1 MRICWSD
8 TETYSEV
15 PIANGTHAYAEKAEV
30 MLWAFAIDDG
40 PVEVWDLTAGAP
52 MPDALAAALADPDF
66 VFTFHNSHFDRTV
79 LRHCGFEIP
88 VSRVHDT
95 MVKSLA
101 HSLPG
106 GLGKLCEIFDL
117 PVDKAKDKDGR
128 RLVPLFCKPHPE
140 KKGYYLRRATRE
152 THPAEWAKFVE
163 YARLDVEAMRA
174 VDAKLPTWNCS
185 SSERALWEL
194 DQAVND
200 RGFAVDVDMARA
212 AIASVQVEQA
222 RLADRTQALTD
233 GDVQAATQRDEMLRH
248 ITRAYGVM
256 LPDMQQSTLER
267 RINDPDLPAAL
278 RELLAIR
285 LQASTTSTAKYQTLL
300 RAVSKD
306 GRRRGT
312 LQFCGAA
319 RTGRWAGRLFQAQ
332 NLARPTMPSADIA
345 CGIDAVKAGCA
356 DLLFDRPLELLSNC
370 LRGVIVAPPGR
381 KLACAALANI
391 EGRVLAWL
399 AGEQWKL
406 QAFRDYDAGEGP
418 DLYKMAYA
426 KSFGVSPDDVTKDQ
440 RQIGKVQEL
449 ALGYEGGVGA
459 FVTFA
464 AAYGIDL
471 EAMAEQAFSAIPG
484 DVLDEARSALEW
496 TKREGRPTFGLS
508 DRAWMVC
515 DSFKRAWRYG
525 HHATASFWRDL
536 QDAARLA
543 VQNPGRVFDCR
554 RVSLRR
560 DGAWLRI
567 RLPSGRFL
575 CYPGIRLGE
584 GNKLSYMGV
593 NQYTRQWA
601 RLETYGGKL
610 AENITQAVARD
621 VLADSMPRIE
631 AAGYRTV
638 LSVHDEPVTETP
650 DTPEFNAT
658 HLSALM
664 VVAPAWAEDLPL
676 AAEGFEAARYRK

>member
-8 TETYSEV
+8 IETYSEV
-15 PIANGTHAYAEKAEV
+15 PIACGTHAYAEKAEV
-30 MLWAFAIDDG
+30 MLWAFAIGDHQA
-40 PVEVWDLTAGAP
+40 EVWDLTSGAP
-52 MPDALAAALADPDF
+52 MPDALAAALADPDCIF
-66 VFTFHNSHFDRTV
+66 VFHNSHFDRTV

-88 VSRVHDT
+88 AHRVNDT
-95 MVKSLA
+95 MVKALA

-106 GLGKLCEIFDL
+106 GLDKLCEIFDI

-128 RLVPLFCKPHPE
+128 RLVLLFCKPRPAE
-140 KKGYYLRRATRE
+140 SNPRRATRA

-194 DQAVND
+194 DQAIND
-200 RGFAVDVDMARA
+200 RGFAVDVDLARA
-212 AIASVQVEQA
+212 AIAAVQVEQA
-222 RLADRTQALTD
+222 RLADRTQVLTG

-248 ITRAYGVM
+248 IARAYGVA
-256 LPDMQQSTLER
+256 LPDMQQSTIER
-267 RINDPDLPAAL
+267 RINDQDLPAAL

-306 GRRRGT
+306 ARLRGT
-312 LQFCGAA
+312 LQFCGAG

-356 DLLFDRPLELLSNC
+356 DLLFDLLLQLLSNC
-370 LRGVIVAPPGR
+370 LRGVIVAPPGK
-381 KLACAALANI
+381 KLVCADLANI
-391 EGRVLAWL
+391 EGRGLAWL

-464 AAYGIDL
+464 AVYGIDL
-471 EAMAEQAFSAIPG
+471 EAMAEQAFSAIPA
-484 DVLDEARSALEW
+484 DILDEARSALEW

-508 DRAWMVC
+508 AMAWTVC
-515 DSFKRAWRYG
+515 DAFKRAWRYG
-525 HHATASFWRDL
+525 HPATASFWRDL

-543 VQNPGRVFDCR
+543 VQTPGRAFDCR

-560 DGAWLRI
+560 DGAWLRV

-575 CYPGIRLGE
+575 CYPGVRLGE
-584 GNKLSYMGV
+584 GDKLSYMGV
-593 NQYTRQWA
+593 NQYTRQWS

-621 VLADSMPRIE
+621 VLADSMPRVE
-631 AAGYRTV
+631 AAGYRIV
-638 LSVHDEPVTETP
+638 LSVHDELITEAP
-650 DTPEFNAT
+650 DAPEFNAA

-664 VVAPAWAEDLPL
+664 ATPPAWAEDLPL

>member
-8 TETYSEV
+8 IETYSEV
-15 PIANGTHAYAEKAEV
+15 PIACGTHAYAETAEV

-40 PVEVWDLTAGAP
+40 PVEVWDLTAGGL
-52 MPDALAAALADPDF
+52 MPVLLTFALADPGCVF
-66 VFTFHNSHFDRTV
+66 VFHNSHFDRTV

-88 VSRVHDT
+88 DHRVNDT
-95 MVKSLA
+95 MVKALA

-106 GLGKLCEIFDL
+106 GLDKLCEIFDI
-117 PVDKAKDKDGR
+117 PVGKAKDKDGR
-128 RLVPLFCKPHPE
+128 RLVLLFCKPRPA
-140 KKGYYLRRATRE
+140 KSNPRRATRE

-174 VDAKLPTWNCS
+174 IDAKLPTWNCS

-194 DQAVND
+194 DQAIND
-200 RGFAVDVDMARA
+200 RGFAVDVELARA
-212 AIASVQVEQA
+212 AIATVQVEQA
-222 RLADRTQALTD
+222 RLADRTQALTG

-248 ITRAYGVM
+248 ITRAYGVA
-256 LPDMQQSTLER
+256 LPNMQQSTLER
-267 RINDPDLPAAL
+267 RINDPELPAAL

-306 GRRRGT
+306 ARLRGT
-312 LQFCGAA
+312 LQFCGAG

-332 NLARPTMPSADIA
+332 NMTRPTMPSEDIA

-356 DLLFDRPLELLSNC
+356 DLLFDLLLQLLSNC

-381 KLACAALANI
+381 KLVCADLANI
-391 EGRVLAWL
+391 EGRGLAWL

-426 KSFGVSPDDVTKDQ
+426 KSFGVPPDEVAKDQ

-471 EAMAEQAFSAIPG
+471 EAMAEQAFSAIPA
-484 DVLDEARSALEW
+484 DILDEARSALEW
-496 TKREGRPTFGLS
+496 TKRTDRQTFGLS
-508 DRAWMVC
+508 DLAWMVC
-515 DSFKRAWRYG
+515 DAFKRAWRYG
-525 HHATASFWRDL
+525 HPATASFWRDL
-536 QDAARLA
+536 QDAARIA
-543 VQNPGRVFDCR
+543 VQNPGRAFDCR

-560 DGAWLRI
+560 DGAWLRV
-567 RLPSGRFL
+567 RLPSGRYL
-575 CYPGIRLGE
+575 CYPGVRLGE

-621 VLADSMPRIE
+621 VLADNMPRVE
-631 AAGYRTV
+631 AAGYRIV
-638 LSVHDEPVTETP
+638 LSVHDELITEAP
-650 DTPEFNAT
+650 DTPEFNAA

-664 VVAPAWAEDLPL
+664 ATPPAWAEDLPL

>member
-15 PIANGTHAYAEKAEV
+15 PITNGTHAYAEKAEV
-30 MLWAFAIDDG
+30 MLWAFAIDDD
-40 PVEVWDLTAGAP
+40 PVEVWDLTAGSP
-52 MPDALAAALADPDF
+52 MPVLLTFALADPGCVF
-66 VFTFHNSHFDRTV
+66 VFHNSHFDRTV
-79 LRHCGFEIP
+79 LRHCGFDIP
-88 VSRVHDT
+88 AHRVNDT
-95 MVKSLA
+95 MVKALA

-106 GLGKLCEIFDL
+106 ELYKLCEIFDIS
-117 PVDKAKDKDGR
+117 VDKAKDKDGR
-128 RLVPLFCKPHPE
+128 RLVLLFCKPRPA
-140 KKGYYLRRATRE
+140 KSNPRRATRA

-194 DQAVND
+194 DQAIND
-200 RGFAVDVDMARA
+200 RGFAVDVELARA
-212 AIASVQVEQA
+212 AIATVQVEQA
-222 RLADRTQALTD
+222 RLADRTQALTG

-248 ITRAYGVM
+248 ITRAYGVA
-256 LPDMQQSTLER
+256 LPNMQQSTLER

-306 GRRRGT
+306 ARLRGT
-312 LQFCGAA
+312 LQFCGAG

-332 NLARPTMPSADIA
+332 NMSRPTMPSEDIA

-356 DLLFDRPLELLSNC
+356 DLLFDLLLQLLSNC

-381 KLACAALANI
+381 KLVCADLANI
-391 EGRVLAWL
+391 EGRGLAWL

-426 KSFGVSPDDVTKDQ
+426 KSFGVPPDEVAKDQ

-471 EAMAEQAFSAIPG
+471 DAMAEQAFSAIPA
-484 DVLDEARSALEW
+484 DILDEARSALEW
-496 TKREGRPTFGLS
+496 TKRTDRQTFGLS
-508 DRAWMVC
+508 DLAWMVC
-515 DSFKRAWRYG
+515 DAFKRAWRYG
-525 HHATASFWRDL
+525 HPATASFWRDL
-536 QDAARLA
+536 QDAARIA
-543 VQNPGRVFDCR
+543 VQNPGRAFDCR

-560 DGAWLRI
+560 DGAWLRV
-567 RLPSGRFL
+567 RLPSGRYL
-575 CYPGIRLGE
+575 CYPGVRLGE

-593 NQYTRQWA
+593 NQYTRQWS
-601 RLETYGGKL
+601 RLDTYGGKL

-621 VLADSMPRIE
+621 VLADNMPRVE
-631 AAGYRTV
+631 AAGYRIV
-638 LSVHDEPVTETP
+638 LSVHDELITEAP
-650 DTPEFNAT
+650 DTPEFNAA

-664 VVAPAWAEDLPL
+664 ATPPAWAEDLPL

>member
-30 MLWAFAIDDG
+30 MLWAFAIDDH
-40 PVEVWDLTAGAP
+40 PAEVWDLTSGAP
-52 MPDALAAALADPDF
+52 MPDALADALADPDCIF
-66 VFTFHNSHFDRTV
+66 ALHNSHFDRTV

-88 VSRVHDT
+88 ARRVNDT
-95 MVKSLA
+95 MVKALA

-106 GLGKLCEIFDL
+106 GLEKLCEIFDI
-117 PVDKAKDKDGR
+117 PGDKAKDKDGR
-128 RLVPLFCKPHPE
+128 RLVLLFCKPRPA
-140 KKGYYLRRATRE
+140 KSNPRRATRE

-194 DQAVND
+194 DQAIND
-200 RGFAVDVDMARA
+200 RGFAVDVGLARA
-212 AIASVQVEQA
+212 AIAAVQVEQA
-222 RLADRTQALTD
+222 RLADRTQALTG

-248 ITRAYGVM
+248 ITRAYGVT

-267 RINDPDLPAAL
+267 RIGDPDLPAAL

-306 GRRRGT
+306 ARLRGT

-370 LRGVIVAPPGR
+370 LRGAIVAPPGK
-381 KLACAALANI
+381 KLVCADLANI
-391 EGRVLAWL
+391 EGRGLAWV

-418 DLYKMAYA
+418 DLYKASYA
-426 KSFGVSPDDVTKDQ
+426 KSFGVSPEDVVDGE

-449 ALGYEGGVGA
+449 ALGFEGGVGA

-471 EAMAEQAFSAIPG
+471 EAMAEQAFSAIPA
-484 DVLDEARSALEW
+484 DILNEARSALEW

-508 DRAWMVC
+508 ARAWMVC

-525 HHATASFWRDL
+525 HPATASFWRDL

-567 RLPSGRFL
+567 RLPSGRSL

-584 GNKLSYMGV
+584 GDKLSYMGV
-593 NQYTRQWA
+593 NQYTRQWS
-601 RLETYGGKL
+601 RLDTYGGKL

-621 VLADSMPRIE
+621 VLADNMPRVE
-631 AAGYRTV
+631 AAGYRIV
-638 LSVHDEPVTETP
+638 LSVHDELITEAP
-650 DTPEFNAT
+650 DTPEFNAA

-664 VVAPAWAEDLPL
+664 AAPPAWAEDLPL

>member
-8 TETYSEV
+8 IETYSEV
-15 PIANGTHAYAEKAEV
+15 PIACGTHAYAETAEV

-40 PVEVWDLTAGAP
+40 PVEVWDLTAGGL
-52 MPDALAAALADPDF
+52 MPVLLTFALADPGCVF
-66 VFTFHNSHFDRTV
+66 VFHNSHFDRTV

-88 VSRVHDT
+88 DHRVNDT
-95 MVKSLA
+95 MVKALA

-106 GLGKLCEIFDL
+106 GLDKLCEIFDI
-117 PVDKAKDKDGR
+117 PVGKAKDKDGR
-128 RLVPLFCKPHPE
+128 RLVLLFCKPRPA
-140 KKGYYLRRATRE
+140 KSNPRRATRE

-174 VDAKLPTWNCS
+174 IDAKLPTWNCS

-194 DQAVND
+194 DQAIND
-200 RGFAVDVDMARA
+200 RGFAVDVELARA
-212 AIASVQVEQA
+212 AIATVQVEQA
-222 RLADRTQALTD
+222 RLADRTQALTG

-248 ITRAYGVM
+248 ITRAYGVA
-256 LPDMQQSTLER
+256 LPNMQQSTLER
-267 RINDPDLPAAL
+267 RINDPELPAAL

-306 GRRRGT
+306 ARLRGT
-312 LQFCGAA
+312 LQFCGAG

-332 NLARPTMPSADIA
+332 NMTRPTMPSEDIA

-356 DLLFDRPLELLSNC
+356 DLLFDLLLQLLSNC

-381 KLACAALANI
+381 KLVCADLANI
-391 EGRVLAWL
+391 EGRGLAWL

-426 KSFGVSPDDVTKDQ
+426 KSFGVSPDEVAKDQ

-471 EAMAEQAFSAIPG
+471 EAMAEQAFSAIPA
-484 DVLDEARSALEW
+484 DILDEARSALEW
-496 TKREGRPTFGLS
+496 TKRTDRQTFGLS
-508 DRAWMVC
+508 DLAWMVC
-515 DSFKRAWRYG
+515 DAFKRAWRYG
-525 HHATASFWRDL
+525 HPATASFWRDL
-536 QDAARLA
+536 QDAARIA
-543 VQNPGRVFDCR
+543 VQNPGRAFDCR

-560 DGAWLRI
+560 DGAWLRV
-567 RLPSGRFL
+567 RLPSGRYL
-575 CYPGIRLGE
+575 CYPGVRLGE

-593 NQYTRQWA
+593 NQYTRQWS

-621 VLADSMPRIE
+621 VLADNMPRVE
-631 AAGYRTV
+631 AAGYRIV
-638 LSVHDEPVTETP
+638 LSVHDELITEAP
-650 DTPEFNAT
+650 DTPEFNAA

-664 VVAPAWAEDLPL
+664 ATPPAWAEDLPL